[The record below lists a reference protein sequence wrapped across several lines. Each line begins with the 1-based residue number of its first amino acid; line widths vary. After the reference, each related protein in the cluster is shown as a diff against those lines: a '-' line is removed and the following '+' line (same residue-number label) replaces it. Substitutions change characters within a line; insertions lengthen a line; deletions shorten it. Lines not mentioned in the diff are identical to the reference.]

1 MADAA
6 TTEHHTD
13 EATGAAARIAR
24 VYADALMRAAAQTGE
39 ADAVGDELAAVV
51 ASALTDKPE
60 VAAFFASAAIH
71 KTAKLPVLA
80 AAFEHGTSATFRKFV
95 GVLNQ
100 NGRLGTLPAVNAEY
114 QKLRD
119 AAAGR
124 VRVRVT
130 SAVPLDPGQYA
141 RLEAALAR
149 KVNGTPVV
157 TVTVDPDILG
167 GLVVQVGDTVTDT
180 SVRTRLDNLRTHL
193 TTSGTHG

>member
-6 TTEHHTD
+6 LADHHTD

-39 ADAVGDELAAVV
+39 ADAVGDELASIVS
-51 ASALTDKPE
+51 SALTGKPA
-60 VAAFFASAAIH
+60 VTAFFASAAIH

-80 AAFEHGTSATFRKFV
+80 AAFEHGSSATFRKFV

-100 NGRLGTLPAVNAEY
+100 NGRLGILPAVNAEY

-124 VRVRVT
+124 VRVSVT
-130 SAVPLDPGQYA
+130 SAVPLDPDQFA
-141 RLEAALAR
+141 RLETALAR

-157 TVTVDPDILG
+157 TVTVDPAILG

-180 SVRTRLDNLRTHL
+180 SVRTRLNNLRSHL
-193 TTSGTHG
+193 MTSGTHG